1 MENNKL
7 QSRKKFL
14 GISITGITAAASFGG
29 LRFFTPGKKEKKNTV
44 KMLTQ
49 DGRLVEID
57 ADKVYKGNNR
67 KISDEQLKNFVHKKN
82 KIPV

>member
-1 MENNKL
+1 MDNNKS

-14 GISITGITAAASFGG
+14 GISLTAAAVLSG
-29 LRFFTPGKKEKKNTV
+29 LRFFTPEKKKKSASV

-57 ADKVYKGNNR
+57 AEKIYKGNNR
-67 KISDEQLKNFVHKKN
+67 KISDEQLKNFVVKKN
-82 KIPV
+82 KTSI

>member
-1 MENNKL
+1 MDNNKS

-14 GISITGITAAASFGG
+14 GISLTAAAVLSG
-29 LRFFTPGKKEKKNTV
+29 LRFFTPEKKKKSITV

-57 ADKVYKGNNR
+57 AEKIYKGNNR
-67 KISDEQLKNFVHKKN
+67 KISDEQLKNFVVKKN
-82 KIPV
+82 KTSI

>member
-1 MENNKL
+1 MSTNKL

-14 GISITGITAAASFGG
+14 GITVTGAALLTG
-29 LRFFTPGKKEKKNTV
+29 LRFFLPEKKKKVAISV

-57 ADKVYKGNNR
+57 AEKFYPGNNR
-67 KISDEQLKNFVHKKN
+67 KISDEQLKNFVIKKN
-82 KIPV
+82 KSS

>member
-1 MENNKL
+1 MDNNKA

-14 GISITGITAAASFGG
+14 GISLTAAALLSG
-29 LRFFTPGKKEKKNTV
+29 LKFFSPEKKKKTSTV

-57 ADKVYKGNNR
+57 VEKVYRGTNR
-67 KISDEQLKNFVHKKN
+67 KISDEQLKNFVSKKN
-82 KIPV
+82 KLPV

>member
-1 MENNKL
+1 MDTNKA

-14 GISITGITAAASFGG
+14 GISLTAAAVLSG
-29 LRFFTPGKKEKKNTV
+29 LRFFTPEKKKKSTTV

-57 ADKVYKGNNR
+57 AAKVYKGSNR
-67 KISDEQLKNFVHKKN
+67 KISDEQLKNFVVKKN
-82 KIPV
+82 KTSI

>member
-1 MENNKL
+1 MDTNKI

-14 GISITGITAAASFGG
+14 GITFTAAALLGG
-29 LRFFTPGKKEKKNTV
+29 LRFLIPDKKKKVGSTV

-57 ADKVYKGNNR
+57 AEKVYKGNNR
-67 KISDEQLKNFVHKKN
+67 KISDEQLKNFVIKKN
-82 KIPV
+82 KTSI

>member
-1 MENNKL
+1 MDTNKT

-14 GISITGITAAASFGG
+14 GLTVTAAALLSSV
-29 LRFFTPGKKEKKNTV
+29 RFFIPEKKKKVTPRV

-57 ADKVYKGNNR
+57 AEKVYKGTTR
-67 KISDEQLKNFVHKKN
+67 KISDEQLKNFVVKKN
-82 KIPV
+82 KTSI

>member
-1 MENNKL
+1 MDTNKS

-14 GISITGITAAASFGG
+14 GITVSAAALLSG
-29 LRFFTPGKKEKKNTV
+29 LRFFTPEKKKKVASTV

-49 DGRLVEID
+49 DGRLVEIE

-82 KIPV
+82 KTV

>member
-1 MENNKL
+1 MDNNKS

-14 GISITGITAAASFGG
+14 GISLTAAAVLSG
-29 LRFFTPGKKEKKNTV
+29 LRFFTPEKKKKSATV

-57 ADKVYKGNNR
+57 AEKVYKGNNR
-67 KISDEQLKNFVHKKN
+67 KISDEQLKKFVVKKN
-82 KIPV
+82 KTSI